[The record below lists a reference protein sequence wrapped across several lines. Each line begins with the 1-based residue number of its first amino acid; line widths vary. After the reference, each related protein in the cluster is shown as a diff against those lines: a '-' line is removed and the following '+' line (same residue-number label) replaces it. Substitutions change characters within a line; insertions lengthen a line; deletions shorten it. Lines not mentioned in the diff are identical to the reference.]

1 MKLCMQRYGFLYKQ
15 KNARSSRNGNKKR
28 MMVNVCIIVNSLT
41 IIRFDEKIQIRIQ
54 IGIVIPFLISYGI
67 IISQ

>member
-28 MMVNVCIIVNSLT
+28 MMVNVCIIVNSFSYLYSQRVPALFSGLT
-41 IIRFDEKIQIRIQ
+41 PTVQLCACST
-54 IGIVIPFLISYGI
+54 GHYS
-67 IISQ
+67 